1 MKATPIFTDNFLSHY
16 ISDFRITSIPDIRGI
31 SIVIKSLVQELET
44 GKFETLKEEEIK
56 SRFITQFFGDVL
68 GFNYGNSNEW
78 LLREEKKSI
87 IDGKK
92 SDGALGYFYKEG
104 KKDDVRAVIEFKDAK
119 TGIDSKQNRRGEQTP
134 VEQGFS
140 YAPTMGGNCKWVIV
154 SNIKE
159 TRFYISN
166 DSSKYQSFFLKDL
179 VNEDKLK
186 SLLFLFHKDNFI
198 KKEGNSQTDRLLEKS
213 KILSEKQDLPIHI
226 IDKLY
231 NCIHK
236 FEGLGFVDP
245 NYISTLF
252 PFNILDEHVWQY
264 HNRNLFTI
272 NAELYKLLSEIEIE
286 NNELIIS
293 QQLKNEIATSNVIDA
308 RNKLE
313 STFIFL
319 NQCMIDEISAIKDYK
334 QIEAKNK
341 RTIGFSTRHS
351 FHFKEKEEG
360 ITKRIQL
367 FDNKE
372 CDCLS
377 CNFRS
382 LNFKKLLE
390 KLKAG
395 LGNEDL
401 NTTEYAFGNYLVA
414 SNNYKNAYNIL
425 KSIEKTTKG
434 RETKEIEYFLSKLN
448 IKYLHNLISDYQY
461 ADGKE
466 ILNDIKSIDL
476 DKVIYDEIEF
486 SVDRD
491 VKNYL
496 IGIKEDK
503 LIYKLQDKIEDVV
516 FQIEKLKNLYDN
528 GGVQHAGPNLP
539 FNLSQAYFSLY
550 LHVNKN
556 YIIYDVFNRYKSLTE
571 KVFKGLVISY
581 QTKEVGITEFNEF
594 FLTEAILHIN
604 PSDLQEVLKE
614 IDVIKL
620 NKQCVDNL
628 LQKLN
633 NFTLSYFRDGL
644 FNDHYKSSLIEEYL
658 TNYGFRATYRNIF
671 SNLFTI
677 LRRLEIDKEQF
688 SSSKKSLLK
697 FLKIETEL
705 AWNDLKQFS
714 FFLTDKGYLF
724 VPDELMDILKIA
736 IERDEFYNTK
746 YTDLIETTS
755 IVIGKFYSNYKIENT
770 KLIQTAILK
779 SSSDDGKR
787 ANYSHLLHLIKVCNE
802 KCKSILI
809 EMIENELNDNFSGDF
824 YFDLLNKSDY
834 NYNSNGYFQKY
845 CDYINQHKGNGV
857 YKYGTLKLT
866 DGLFIRLV
874 YLIYK
879 FNIDFEIEELK
890 GFTNLNDFEKWLLNP
905 DTFNYDDFD
914 ANWLLDCNKPM
925 FLNRL
930 KGNGDIANALD
941 LKLIT
946 SFNSELASMKYKYF
960 RR

>member
-16 ISDFRITSIPDIRGI
+16 ISDFSISSISDMRGI
-31 SIVIKSLVQELET
+31 LNNIKSLVQELES

-104 KKDDVRAVIEFKDAK
+104 EKDDVRAVIEFKDAK
-119 TGIDSKQNRRGEQTP
+119 TGIDLKQSRRGEQTP

-140 YAPTMGGNCKWVIV
+140 YAPTMGGKCKWVIV

-159 TRFYISN
+159 TRFYISS

-179 VNEDKLK
+179 VDEDNLK
-186 SLLFLFHKDNFI
+186 VLLFLFHKDRFI
-198 KKEGNSQTDRLLEKS
+198 KKDGNSQTDHLLEKS
-213 KILSEKQDLPIHI
+213 KLLTEKQDVPIHI

-231 NCIHK
+231 YCIHR

-245 NYISTLF
+245 NYLVTLF

-264 HNRNLFTI
+264 YNRNLFTI
-272 NAELYKLLSEIEIE
+272 NPDIYKLLSEIEIE
-286 NNELIIS
+286 DNELIIS
-293 QQLKNEIATSNVIDA
+293 DLLIDEISFSNVIDA
-308 RNKLE
+308 RSKLK
-313 STFIFL
+313 SIFIFL
-319 NQCMIDEISAIKDYK
+319 NHCMIYEISAVKNYK

-341 RTIGFSTRHS
+341 KTIGFSIRHS
-351 FHFKEKEEG
+351 FHFKEEEEG

-367 FDNKE
+367 LEYKE

-382 LNFKKLLE
+382 LNFQKLFG

-395 LGNEDL
+395 LGNENL
-401 NTTEYAFGNYLVA
+401 NTSEYAFGNYLVA
-414 SNNYKNAYNIL
+414 ANNYKNTYSIL
-425 KSIEKTTKG
+425 KFIEKSTKG
-434 RETKEIEYFLSKLN
+434 KENKEIEYFLCKLN
-448 IKYLHNLISDYQY
+448 IKHLHNLISDYQY
-461 ADGKE
+461 SDSKE

-486 SVDRD
+486 NVDKE

-503 LIYKLQDKIEDVV
+503 LIYKLQDEIEDTLIK
-516 FQIEKLKNLYDN
+516 IEKLKKLYDN
-528 GGVQHAGPNLP
+528 GGGQHSGPNLP
-539 FNLSQAYFSLY
+539 FNLSQIYFSLY
-550 LHVNKN
+550 LHVNRN
-556 YIIYDVFNRYKSLTE
+556 FIIYDIFNRYKSLTE

-581 QTKEVGITEFNEF
+581 QTKELGLTEFNEF

-604 PSDLQEVLKE
+604 PSDLQNVLEEINELKSNKE
-614 IDVIKL
+614 CIV
-620 NKQCVDNL
+620 NL

-633 NFTLSYFRDGL
+633 NFTTSYFKDSL
-644 FNDHYKSSLIEEYL
+644 FNDPFKSSLIEEYL
-658 TNYGFRATYRNIF
+658 TSYRFRAVYTNIF

-677 LRRLEIDKEQF
+677 LGRLEIDKEQF
-688 SSSKKSLLK
+688 RSSKKSLLK

-705 AWNDLKQFS
+705 AWFDLKQFS
-714 FFLTDKGYLF
+714 NFLTNKGYLF
-724 VPDELMDILKIA
+724 DQSELLDILKIA
-736 IERDEFYNTK
+736 IDRDKYNNNK

-755 IVIGKFYSNYKIENT
+755 IVIGKFHPNYKINNT
-770 KLIQTAILK
+770 KLIKTAILK

-787 ANYSHLLHLIKVCNE
+787 TNYSHLLHLIKICDQ

-809 EMIENELNDNFSGDF
+809 EAIENELNDNFIGDF
-824 YFDLLNKSDY
+824 YFDLLHKSDY
-834 NYNSNGYFQKY
+834 NYNSKGYFQKY
-845 CDYINQHKGNGV
+845 CEYINQQKGNGV

-866 DGLFIRLV
+866 DMLFIRLIHI
-874 YLIYK
+874 IYK
-879 FNIDFEIEELK
+879 FNIDFEMKDLK
-890 GFTNLNDFEKWLLNP
+890 MFTNINNFEKWLLDPNN
-905 DTFNYDDFD
+905 FNYANFD
-914 ANWLLDCNKPM
+914 ADWLLDCNKPI

-930 KGNGDIANALD
+930 KGNGNISKAID
-941 LKLIT
+941 LKLKH
-946 SFNSELASMKYKYF
+946 SFNSELASIKYKYF
-960 RR
+960 EK

>member
-1 MKATPIFTDNFLSHY
+1 MKATPIFTDIFLSHY
-16 ISDFRITSIPDIRGI
+16 ISEFRISSVSDIRGM
-31 SIVIKSLVQELET
+31 SIIIKNLVQELES

-56 SRFITQFFGDVL
+56 SRFITLFFGDVL

-92 SDGALGYFYKEG
+92 SDGALGYFNKEG
-104 KKDDVRAVIEFKDAK
+104 NNDDVRAVIEFKDAK
-119 TGIDSKQNRRGEQTP
+119 TGIDSKQDRRGEQTP

-159 TRFYISN
+159 IRFYVSN
-166 DSSKYQSFFLKDL
+166 DISKYQSFFLKDL

-186 SLLFLFHKDNFI
+186 ELLFLFHKDRFI
-198 KKEGNSQTDRLLEKS
+198 KKNGNSQTDRLLEIS
-213 KILSEKQDLPIHI
+213 KLLSEKQDLPIHI

-245 NYISTLF
+245 NYVATLF

-264 HNRNLFTI
+264 HNRNLFSI
-272 NAELYKLLSEIEIE
+272 NPDIYKLLSEIEIE
-286 NNELIIS
+286 DNKLIIS
-293 QQLKNEIATSNVIDA
+293 ELLKDEISTSNVIDA

-313 STFIFL
+313 SIFIFL
-319 NQCMIDEISAIKDYK
+319 NHCMIDEISAIKDYK

-341 RTIGFSTRHS
+341 RTIGFSSRHS

-367 FDNKE
+367 LENKE

-395 LGNEDL
+395 LGNENL
-401 NTTEYAFGNYLVA
+401 STTEYAFGNYLVA
-414 SNNYKNAYNIL
+414 SNNYKDTYNIL
-425 KSIEKTTKG
+425 KSVEKSTKG
-434 RETKEIEYFLSKLN
+434 RETKEIEYFLCKLN

-461 ADGKE
+461 SDGKE

-486 SVDRD
+486 SVDKE

-503 LIYKLQDKIEDVV
+503 LIYKLQDEIEDIV

-528 GGVQHAGPNLP
+528 GGMQHSGPNLP

-550 LHVNKN
+550 LHVNRN
-556 YIIYDVFNRYKSLTE
+556 FIIYDVFNRYKSLTE

-581 QTKEVGITEFNEF
+581 QTKEVGIIEFNEF
-594 FLTEAILHIN
+594 FLTEAIFHIS
-604 PSDLQEVLKE
+604 PSDLQRVLKDFNE
-614 IDVIKL
+614 IKSS
-620 NKQCVDNL
+620 NECVNNL
-628 LQKLN
+628 IQKLN
-633 NFTLSYFRDGL
+633 NFTTSYFKDGL
-644 FNDHYKSSLIEEYL
+644 FDDPFKSPLIEEYL
-658 TNYGFRATYRNIF
+658 TNYRFRDTYTNIF

-677 LRRLEIDKEQF
+677 LRRLDIDKEQF
-688 SSSKKSLLK
+688 SSSKKSLIK

-705 AWNDLKQFS
+705 AWYDLKQFS
-714 FFLTDKGYLF
+714 IFFTNKGYLF
-724 VPDELMDILKIA
+724 DTGELMDILKIA
-736 IERDEFYNTK
+736 IDRDKFDNTK

-755 IVIGKFYSNYKIENT
+755 IVIGEFYSNYKIENT

-787 ANYSHLLHLIKVCNE
+787 TNYSHLLPLIKICDE

-809 EMIENELNDNFSGDF
+809 EVIENELNDNFSGDF
-824 YFDLLNKSDY
+824 YFDLLYKSDY
-834 NYNSNGYFQKY
+834 NYNSKGYFQKY

-857 YKYGTLKLT
+857 YKYGVLKLT
-866 DGLFIRLV
+866 DVLFIRLAH
-874 YLIYK
+874 LIYK
-879 FNIDFEIEELK
+879 FNIDFEMEELK

-905 DTFNYDDFD
+905 DTFNYKDFD
-914 ANWLLDCNKPM
+914 ADWLLDCNKPI

-930 KGNGDIANALD
+930 KGNGDIANAID
-941 LKLIT
+941 KKLKD
-946 SFNSELASMKYKYF
+946 SFNSELASIKYNYF
-960 RR
+960 EK